1 MGMLALLLA
10 AVCLTGALVAI
21 AAPPLAPLSS
31 VGHLRPAPAPGTL
44 GPEGVPI
51 PKGKLLGPVQE
62 VKLGETIDGVTC
74 QAREVVAYHIHA
86 HLTIFV
92 SGRSYV
98 IPYGIGIG
106 PPLAG
111 VQTPA
116 GPFVVE
122 GSCFMWLHTHASDGI
137 IHIESPTSRTYTLG
151 QFFKVWGQPLTRSEV
166 GPAKGKVTA
175 FYNDKVWTAP
185 LGRIPLTA
193 RAQIQL
199 DVGAPLIAPEHI
211 RFPVGLAGSMSN
223 SGTK

>member
-1 MGMLALLLA
+1 MLTLLLLT
-10 AVCLTGALVAI
+10 VCLGSALVALGK
-21 AAPPLAPLSS
+21 PPLAPLSS
-31 VGHLRPAPAPGTL
+31 AGHLSPAPAPGPL

-51 PKGKLLGPVQE
+51 PKGAPLALVQE

-92 SGRSYV
+92 SGRAYV

-151 QFFKVWGQPLTRSEV
+151 QFFEVWGQPLTRTEV

-199 DVGAPLIAPEHI
+199 DVGTPLVAPEHI
-211 RFPVGLAGSMSN
+211 HFPAGLAASMSN